1 MVENKFIKVDRE
13 SFPYVFVKDVD
24 ISLKTH
30 EKGLAQVDW
39 PIPDTQYTKFF
50 LTPKQTL
57 LQISDMPPITFWYPT
72 PSTLE
77 ITSHISLHLTVFC
90 SRAKQESP
98 PPYDI
103 DLFVTLRKGM
113 RTGSKSIHWDYGQSN
128 VEEWP
133 TNTVLE
139 PNETLVLEIAGRDT
153 QGIGKILPQ
162 APPDDRDPRVFDG
175 LNPLEL
181 GKEDSWLLL
190 PSFRLGK
197 RAPVIV

>member
-13 SFPYVFVKDVD
+13 SFPYVFVKDAD
-24 ISLKTH
+24 
-30 EKGLAQVDW
+30 
-39 PIPDTQYTKFF
+39 
-50 LTPKQTL
+50 
-57 LQISDMPPITFWYPT
+57 
-72 PSTLE
+72 
-77 ITSHISLHLTVFC
+77 
-90 SRAKQESP
+90 
-98 PPYDI
+98 
-103 DLFVTLRKGM
+103 
-113 RTGSKSIHWDYGQSN
+113 

>member
-57 LQISDMPPITFWYPT
+57 LQISDMICRPPITFWYPT

-113 RTGSKSIHWDYGQSN
+113 RTGSKSIHWDYGQSSSDH
-128 VEEWP
+128 EGMA
-133 TNTVLE
+133 TC
-139 PNETLVLEIAGRDT
+139 RDT

>member
-57 LQISDMPPITFWYPT
+57 LQISDMSDLQAAHHFLVSDALNTGDHQPHIV
-72 PSTLE
+72 
-77 ITSHISLHLTVFC
+77 TSHRFLL
-90 SRAKQESP
+90 P
-98 PPYDI
+98 
-103 DLFVTLRKGM
+103 
-113 RTGSKSIHWDYGQSN
+113 SKARVASAAD

>member
-1 MVENKFIKVDRE
+1 M
-13 SFPYVFVKDVD
+13 
-24 ISLKTH
+24 
-30 EKGLAQVDW
+30 
-39 PIPDTQYTKFF
+39 
-50 LTPKQTL
+50 
-57 LQISDMPPITFWYPT
+57 
-72 PSTLE
+72 
-77 ITSHISLHLTVFC
+77 
-90 SRAKQESP
+90 
-98 PPYDI
+98 
-103 DLFVTLRKGM
+103 
-113 RTGSKSIHWDYGQSN
+113 
-128 VEEWP
+128 EEWP